1 MRWSKVDMQRM
12 YQPAINQMMTACSNT
27 QQLCLTPAS
36 STWKMQILQYAS
48 GLFWLDS
55 SQGKSPLED

>member
-1 MRWSKVDMQRM
+1 MQRM